1 MSSPDGS
8 ALRPLRRHLVTR
20 FLAAPASD
28 RCYGLGEGPAWD
40 GDRDRLLWV
49 DINAGAVHSGQLAGQ
64 RVTETSVIHLG
75 ETVGAVV
82 CARDGELLVA
92 GARRLYRISP
102 GGIVSPG
109 PSVIAGGAATRLNDG
124 VCDPAGRFLVGSLAL
139 GERAGHEVLVRI
151 GHDGSVVVIDDD
163 LGMSNGL
170 AFAPGG
176 DVLYSIDTIA
186 KIVWTRAYSPATGAV
201 GRREAFLRLDVPP
214 DGMCVDDQGNLWI
227 AMWGAGEVRCYSPS
241 AAHRGAIE
249 VPAPNTTSVAFI
261 GPALDTLLITTAA
274 EQLTDAQRA
283 GFPDSGRLF
292 TARVDARGC
301 PVAAW
306 AGSGAWPERFDDA
319 RMATRP

>member
-1 MSSPDGS
+1 M
-8 ALRPLRRHLVTR
+8 
-20 FLAAPASD
+20 
-28 RCYGLGEGPAWD
+28 
-40 GDRDRLLWV
+40 
-49 DINAGAVHSGQLAGQ
+49 
-64 RVTETSVIHLG
+64 
-75 ETVGAVV
+75 
-82 CARDGELLVA
+82 
-92 GARRLYRISP
+92 
-102 GGIVSPG
+102 
-109 PSVIAGGAATRLNDG
+109 
-124 VCDPAGRFLVGSLAL
+124 
-139 GERAGHEVLVRI
+139 
-151 GHDGSVVVIDDD
+151 
-163 LGMSNGL
+163 
-170 AFAPGG
+170 
-176 DVLYSIDTIA
+176 
-186 KIVWTRAYSPATGAV
+186 
-201 GRREAFLRLDVPP
+201 
-214 DGMCVDDQGNLWI
+214 DDQGNLWI